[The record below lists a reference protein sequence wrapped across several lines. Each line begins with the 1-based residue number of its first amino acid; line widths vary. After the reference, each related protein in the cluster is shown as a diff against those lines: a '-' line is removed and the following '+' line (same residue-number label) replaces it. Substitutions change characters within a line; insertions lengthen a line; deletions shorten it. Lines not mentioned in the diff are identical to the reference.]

1 MKFFFSTLV
10 FTTISLLI
18 GCGQAASTNTSEAN
32 ATLSNSSIQAPVS
45 STTASNVNLVIATP
59 TIYTN
64 ANPAMPSPAAGNPS
78 PSPQSARKAAS
89 VNANIPDVETL
100 RRQTQRTDNSNV
112 EQPPPGAGDGMM
124 MKSRKKPVNANN

>member
-1 MKFFFSTLV
+1 MGVTMKFFFSTLV

-32 ATLSNSSIQAPVS
+32 ATLANSSIQAPVS
-45 STTASNVNLVIATP
+45 STTASNVNLVTPTP

-64 ANPAMPSPAAGNPS
+64 ANPAKPSPAAGNTS

-89 VNANIPDVETL
+89 VNANIPDAETL
-100 RRQTQRTDNSNV
+100 RRQTQRTGNSNV
-112 EQPPPGAGDGMM
+112 EQ
-124 MKSRKKPVNANN
+124 